1 MSDGEVVDIGAMDDG
16 SPIAQ
21 LFLRMP
27 VHSAIREDTLQKYAN
42 LRQLST
48 ASPAS
53 NASKGVLPIAT
64 RESLLLA
71 LMLTS

>member
-42 LRQLST
+42 LRQLS
-48 ASPAS
+48 PAS